1 MATEKRICFEPF
13 GLDLANECLWQG
25 AHAIK
30 VRPKAFAVLNY
41 LIGQPGRL
49 VTKEELLN
57 AVWPDTFVGDAV
69 LKVTIGQLR
78 EALADDP
85 KSPRFI
91 ETAHRRGYRFI
102 APIAGT
108 DQRVPVSIS
117 SLGVVGRDE
126 ALSRMQSWLAR
137 MLRGER
143 QTVFVT

>member
-102 APIAGT
+102 GAIAAQNKAPEVDHSFQDTAHSGAFFVYT
-108 DQRVPVSIS
+108 
-117 SLGVVGRDE
+117 GVVGRDQ
-126 ALSRMQSWLAR
+126 ALAR
-137 MLRGER
+137 MHRWLR
-143 QTVFVT
+143 